1 MLTLGL
7 VTATN
12 RRSDLLIDT
21 VHSVLSQARR
31 WTDSFAL
38 QYVVVDGSSP
48 LLSSAEHAAL
58 TSVALPEWIS
68 FQYISES
75 DGSLGE
81 ALAKGFGRLSA
92 DYYGFLNAGD
102 MLSPMCL
109 RSLATAVRSGRPDWI
124 CGLHVTY
131 NDCGSLTRSRPV
143 FRYRRDL
150 ISKGLYGR
158 TVLPSIQQEST
169 LWSDRLM
176 KQVSLEE
183 LVPLRAAVDHFF
195 WSRFSLLGS
204 SPVAVDV
211 HLGGFR
217 THGHH
222 LGDSSQFQKE
232 LTQIYGRVR
241 VSQRLRALPER
252 LLWILHRLWRTLRPS
267 NHRFESPMR
276 GS

>member
-7 VTATN
+7 VTPTN

-21 VHSVLSQARR
+21 VHSVLSQHRR
-31 WTDSFAL
+31 STDSFTL

-58 TSVALPEWIS
+58 TSVTLPEWIS
-68 FQYISES
+68 FQYISQS

-81 ALAKGFGRLSA
+81 ALAKGFGHLSA

-102 MLSPMCL
+102 MLSPTCL
-109 RSLATAVRSGRPDWI
+109 RSLAAEVRAGGPDWI

-131 NDCGSLTRSRPV
+131 NDRGSLTRSRPV
-143 FRYRRDL
+143 FRYRRAL
-150 ISKGLYGR
+150 ISEGFYGR
-158 TVLPSIQQEST
+158 TALPSIQQEST
-169 LWSDRLM
+169 FWSDRLM
-176 KQVSLEE
+176 RQVALEE
-183 LVPLRAAVDHFF
+183 LVPLKAAVDHFF

-217 THGHH
+217 THSHH
-222 LGDSSQFQKE
+222 LGDSPQFQRE
-232 LTQIYGRVR
+232 LAEIYGRVR

-252 LLWILHRLWRTLRPS
+252 FLWVLHRLWRTFRPS
-267 NHRFESPMR
+267 TARSQ
-276 GS
+276 